1 MFNPATQLY
10 CVSQSVLRRRM
21 VFSPRHL
28 SQWPSILVILH
39 TRPTPQTWQTGGDE
53 SLLWIS
59 TLTVTLSCGCDPTL
73 DCKQVI
79 SLSLGVTSFNTCRA
93 PLQHRGAQQTTGSWR
108 APPSRRTWTV
118 WPRWERCADWG
129 WMELSW
135 SRNPLLSGPG
145 LSSIME
151 AGRENF
157 PWEMTWVVV
166 WAYRFFKSDKALSYL
181 ETSEVCLADLINRF
195 NIIHELNW
203 VMDVS
208 QNGPEASK
216 IPFMFIVSLSI
227 SHYIIL

>member
-1 MFNPATQLY
+1 
-10 CVSQSVLRRRM
+10 M

-53 SLLWIS
+53 SLFWIS

-93 PLQHRGAQQTTGSWR
+93 PVLHRGAQQTTGWGTTSWW
-108 APPSRRTWTV
+108 APPSRRTWTA
-118 WPRWERCADWG
+118 WPGRERCADDDLVSVIG
-129 WMELSW
+129 VEW
-135 SRNPLLSGPG
+135 SCHDLVIPLLSGPG
-145 LSSIME
+145 LYSIVE
-151 AGRENF
+151 VERENF
-157 PWEMTWVVV
+157 PWETIWLVVR
-166 WAYRFFKSDKALSYL
+166 AYRFFKSDKALSYL

-208 QNGPEASK
+208 QNCPEASK
-216 IPFMFIVSLSI
+216 IPIMCIVSLYI
-227 SHYIIL
+227 SLHYFIYLYII